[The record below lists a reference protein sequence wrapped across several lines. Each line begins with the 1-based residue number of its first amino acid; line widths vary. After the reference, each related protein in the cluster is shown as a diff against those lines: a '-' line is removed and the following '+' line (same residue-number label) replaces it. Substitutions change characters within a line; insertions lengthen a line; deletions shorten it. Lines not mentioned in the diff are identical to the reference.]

1 MKVWNGSNLA
11 KCIKS
16 LKKISISFESVI
28 PFSGVICMDI
38 KKDIQTDLGALIV
51 TVLYNGISIHISEK
65 LEAI

>member
-1 MKVWNGSNLA
+1 
-11 KCIKS
+11 
-16 LKKISISFESVI
+16 
-28 PFSGVICMDI
+28 MDI